1 MFRVLDRVC
10 LNPIM
15 RLLSFE
21 HEFAKGISIKT
32 LHSGPYESLYET
44 SDSFESTAQHLE
56 TVLGQG
62 MLGLL

>member
-1 MFRVLDRVC
+1 
-10 LNPIM
+10 M

-62 MLGLL
+62 MLGLP